1 MIFRQHKLLINILLI
16 SILFGCSSSPQHGS
30 VSPADDREQLII
42 GKWKLQGSD
51 ECWVQVSEY
60 KPNGEK
66 YVTMDVCM
74 EGAKVALWYK
84 ATWSISGEFIIENL
98 TSMHP
103 ILKELD
109 FMQLPHVDTDTL
121 HALDKNTLVIINENY
136 PDEKSVYSRLE

>member
-1 MIFRQHKLLINILLI
+1 MYIKFSLLFLFV
-16 SILFGCSSSPQHGS
+16 SFFFGCSSSPQHGS

-66 YVTMDVCM
+66 YVTMDACW
-74 EGAKVALWYK
+74 EGDKVTLWYK

-98 TSMHP
+98 TSLHP
-103 ILKELD
+103 MLKELD
-109 FMQLPHVDTDTL
+109 FLQIPNVDTDTL
-121 HALDKNTLVIINENY
+121 HTLDKNTLVIISENY
-136 PDEKSVYSRLE
+136 PDEKSAYNRVK